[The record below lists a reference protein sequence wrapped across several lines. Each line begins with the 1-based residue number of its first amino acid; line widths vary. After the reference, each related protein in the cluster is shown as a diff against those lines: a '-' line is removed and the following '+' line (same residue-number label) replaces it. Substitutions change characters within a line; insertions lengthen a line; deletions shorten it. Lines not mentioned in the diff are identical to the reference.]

1 MQLTGQAGLKTLA
14 KTIVRERARQGM
26 IWPLP
31 QLCARATTELFPD
44 RKSADGAI
52 TIVALQPRRF
62 RHDLSV
68 LAESGQ
74 VRVLA
79 FPEYWHFAPLSW
91 FDGEYIALGTD
102 RQRFLSLFLSRY
114 LPLVGADCLVSTSL
128 WYRHDIPWGAAAED
142 LGVPYIVFH
151 KEGFKA
157 TEGQQDTTLQR
168 AKAIG
173 SFCGSHLVVQNET
186 IRDVLLN
193 AGFVQPN
200 RISALGSLRMD
211 RLIANH
217 GNPPAQR
224 DLVTFFSFTHGV
236 GLDELGYGQWPSN
249 PYIGWVRLFEQTH
262 AAFAR
267 YALANPSVEC
277 VIKTKWGH
285 NWLGFI
291 EQALAANQLDA
302 SAIPNLRITHEEDPH
317 ELMRRSK
324 FVCGFNSTTL
334 LEAGILGL
342 RVVVPMFAEAADS
355 RYARALKL
363 TREELQA
370 FDVAHSLEEFEST
383 LAESLKAPQVDTQP
397 MQQRRELFERWVS
410 KIDGFAAPKYVDLLQ
425 RVCRR
430 SHVAEHVPSPVAIGA
445 SG

>member
-1 MQLTGQAGLKTLA
+1 MTLAGQAWLKTIA
-14 KTIVRERARQGM
+14 KMMVRARARQGM

-31 QLCARATTELFPD
+31 QLCARATTELFPN
-44 RKSADGAI
+44 RKGSERAI
-52 TIVALQPRRF
+52 TLLALQPRRF

-102 RQRFLSLFLSRY
+102 RQQFLSLFLSRY
-114 LPLVGADCLVSTSL
+114 LPLVGAECLVSTSL
-128 WYRHDIPWGAAAED
+128 WYRHDIPWGAAAES
-142 LGVPYIVFH
+142 LGIPYLVFH

-157 TEGQQDTTLQR
+157 TEGQQSTTTQR

-193 AGFVQPN
+193 AGFVQPSH
-200 RISALGSLRMD
+200 ISALGSLRMD
-211 RLIANH
+211 RLIADERKL
-217 GNPPAQR
+217 PVKR

-249 PYIGWVRLFEQTH
+249 PYVGWVRLFEQTH

-267 YALANPSVEC
+267 FALANPSVEC

-291 EQALAANQLDA
+291 DQALAANQLDA
-302 SAIPNLRITHEEDPH
+302 SSIPNLRITYEEDPH

-355 RYARALKL
+355 RYAHALKL

-370 FDVAHSLEEFEST
+370 FDVAHSLEEFLST
-383 LAESLKAPQVDTQP
+383 LTKSLKAPQVD
-397 MQQRRELFERWVS
+397 MLSMRQRRELFERWVS
-410 KIDGFAAPKYVDLLQ
+410 KVDGLAAPKYFALLQ

-430 SHVAEHVPSPVAIGA
+430 SHVADHVPSAVPVGA